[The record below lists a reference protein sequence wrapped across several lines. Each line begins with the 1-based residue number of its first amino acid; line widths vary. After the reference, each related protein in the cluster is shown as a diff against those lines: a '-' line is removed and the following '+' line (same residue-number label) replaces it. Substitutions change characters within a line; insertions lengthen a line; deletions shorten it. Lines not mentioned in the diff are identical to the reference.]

1 MKVDATKMSIEQL
14 KILAYDTI
22 QSIGSQ
28 QHNLQVIETEL
39 QKRAMDEKTNT
50 DAPDNISPQS
60 E

>member
-1 MKVDATKMSIEQL
+1 MSIDQL
-14 KILAYDTI
+14 KILAYDTLQGI
-22 QSIGSQ
+22 RSQ